1 MQAYEERKAAYF
13 ATPAVTLVRGL
24 YVACKKL
31 LNIGMEE
38 VFNRHLKTSLSFKAA
53 MYSLGLELV
62 ATEKKH
68 AANTLSAIKF
78 PAGVTKA
85 QLLPKI
91 GARGVIVA
99 GGLHKKIKMTYFRV
113 GHMGLSAIDPKRQH
127 MVTVIEA
134 IEGALAEC
142 GHKVEKGKALAVFKA
157 AMGGYPLR
165 SSL

>member
-13 ATPAVTLVRGL
+13 ATPAVTLIRGL

-31 LNIGMEE
+31 LDIGMEQ
-38 VFNRHLKTSLSFKAA
+38 VFDRHLKTSLAFKAA
-53 MYSLGLELV
+53 CYSMGLKLV
-62 ATEKKH
+62 ATDKKH

-78 PAGVTKA
+78 PDGVSKA
-85 QLLPKI
+85 TLLPKI
-91 GARGVIVA
+91 SKRGVILA

-134 IEGALAEC
+134 IEGALIEC
-142 GHKVEKGKALAVFKA
+142 GKKIEKGKALSVFKA
-157 AMGGYPLR
+157 AMGGYPLK